1 MLQEAARTSMR
12 PRTRRLRASQS
23 TPFRQRRPQC
33 PSHCSFRN
41 RGPEGSVRAAGSF
54 RRVADVDRPLCA
66 CIGATDRQGDG
77 LYPPGLRWLRPRCAG
92 LPCVPWRLQA
102 PGRSPGTGQS
112 AGTVLCPGSLRRSGV
127 APQNSLRG
135 LRPLRSDICGESEVE
150 ARCARRPRPCASR
163 RRRFAPAGTARRLAL
178 APVVFAAQATV
189 AALAAGG
196 TRQGRSVG
204 RREAQRSGGSP
215 ARSAGPARRI
225 YAAARQRRRGATAAA
240 PRSEHR
246 RAVPRSGT
254 APV

>member
-1 MLQEAARTSMR
+1 MDAAQFVQAVRAMLETPGAAV
-12 PRTRRLRASQS
+12 RRVAVRLGPSLPQPWDASLRASAMPS
-23 TPFRQRRPQC
+23 RNHPSRSRLLPAGPLRRI
-33 PSHCSFRN
+33 
-41 RGPEGSVRAAGSF
+41 
-54 RRVADVDRPLCA
+54 ADVDGLLCA
-66 CIGATDRQGDG
+66 RVVATNRQGDG
-77 LYPPGLRWLRPRCAG
+77 LYPPGLRWLRPRYAG
-92 LPCVPWRLQA
+92 LPCDARSHGPVAKLALLTSFA
-102 PGRSPGTGQS
+102 PLGQRRRVRGRGAPASRR
-112 AGTVLCPGSLRRSGV
+112 AGH
-127 APQNSLRG
+127 A
-135 LRPLRSDICGESEVE
+135 
-150 ARCARRPRPCASR
+150 PCASR

-178 APVVFAAQATV
+178 APVDFAAQVTV
-189 AALAAGG
+189 VALAAGG